1 MSLSIEP
8 AGRDRIDALAST
20 YARAFL
26 DDPIV
31 RWPLPD
37 VHDVPDRIR
46 QVFASI
52 YLGIADD
59 GVIWEAGDADGF
71 AVWIPAGAADDMFES
86 DAAVQRSLAPLTAD
100 DGELYRVLWDWIEAR
115 VPDDVWYLDA
125 IGVEPSRQGRGVG
138 GALIPTW
145 PRRREGGRCRRLPGN
160 GGRAE
165 RSVLRA
171 PRLPGGR
178 ARPACARRAGHLV
191 HAHRRL
197 TRSIR
202 AGTDAVR
209 ATAGRRRTARSP
221 RRARDSDRTSRR

>member
-1 MSLSIEP
+1 MCLSIEP

-37 VHDVPDRIR
+37 VPDVRDRIQ

-100 DGELYRVLWDWIEAR
+100 DGERYRVLWDWIEAR

-125 IGVEPSRQGRGVG
+125 VGVEPSRQGRGVG
-138 GALIPTW
+138 GALI
-145 PRRREGGRCRRLPGN
+145 RHGLDAAREAGVDAFLETGVARNVPYYERLGFRVVEHGRPEPDGPHIWFMR
-160 GGRAE
+160 
-165 RSVLRA
+165 
-171 PRLPGGR
+171 
-178 ARPACARRAGHLV
+178 
-191 HAHRRL
+191 
-197 TRSIR
+197 
-202 AGTDAVR
+202 TD
-209 ATAGRRRTARSP
+209 G
-221 RRARDSDRTSRR
+221 

>member
-1 MSLSIEP
+1 MSTPVEITP
-8 AGRDRIDALAST
+8 AGPDRIGALADT

-37 VHDVPDRIR
+37 TLDVRDRIR

-100 DGELYRVLWDWIEAR
+100 DGERYRVLWDWIEAR
-115 VPDDVWYLDA
+115 VPSDVWYLDA
-125 IGVEPSRQGRGVG
+125 IGVEPARQGHGVG
-138 GALIPTW
+138 SALIRHGLQAAEDAGVDAFLETGVAGNVPYYE
-145 PRRREGGRCRRLPGN
+145 RFGFRVVEEGRP
-160 GGRAE
+160 A
-165 RSVLRA
+165 
-171 PRLPGGR
+171 PGG
-178 ARPACARRAGHLV
+178 PHV
-191 HAHRRL
+191 WFM
-197 TRSIR
+197 
-202 AGTDAVR
+202 
-209 ATAGRRRTARSP
+209 RT
-221 RRARDSDRTSRR
+221 